1 MKLPLPLLIGIRYVL
16 SPRDFLSSIASLA
29 VAGLSLSIA
38 ILVVVQAVLTGFEYE
53 LRERILGILPHITI
67 ETKKRFFADEEF
79 LRDVSQIE
87 GVIGV
92 SSVVEDVALL
102 VVPSREPFERSSNGS
117 VGGVNSGSRTR
128 ARGEPILVQGIDPHQ
143 HNNASALLDFVADD
157 DLARLLPGSF
167 GVLVGSVTAKR
178 LGISR
183 GDVVTLVV
191 RKTQVSL
198 AGYIPRQKTVR
209 VLAVLETGSFM
220 DRNRVYMHFADASRL
235 YRTNG
240 HATSYQVRIEDPYQ
254 AKHLAGV
261 VRSRLLDRN
270 QFVSYWSS
278 EYQFGYLHQAIMASR
293 FMLLLIFLLLVA
305 VAAFNLISTVA
316 MMVSE
321 RRRDVAVLRTL
332 GGDRK
337 VISLAFLTAGMAIS
351 LIGLFLGCV
360 IGFAIGWVLEIGF
373 PWFQKLLNVNL
384 LSEYFVHSLRV
395 EFVLSDLLTVF
406 VIGLILC
413 FVAILS
419 PTVRAASMNPAE
431 VLRYD

>member
-1 MKLPLPLLIGIRYVL
+1 MKLPLPLLIGVRYVL

-38 ILVVVQAVLTGFEYE
+38 ILVVVQAVLTGFEFE
-53 LRERILGILPHITI
+53 LRERILGILPHITV
-67 ETKKRFFADEEF
+67 ETRKQFFSDEEF
-79 LRDVSQIE
+79 IRDIAQIE
-87 GVIGV
+87 GVLGV

-102 VVPSREPFERSSNGS
+102 VVPSRERSDRPRNGTVERMDSS
-117 VGGVNSGSRTR
+117 SRSQ
-128 ARGEPILVQGIDPHQ
+128 ARGEPILVQGIDPRQ
-143 HNNASALLDFVADD
+143 HNNASALLNFVAED
-157 DLARLLPGSF
+157 DLARFLPGSF

-178 LGISR
+178 LGISS
-183 GDVVTLVV
+183 GDLVTLVV
-191 RKTQVSL
+191 RKNQVSL
-198 AGYIPRQKTVR
+198 AGYVPRQKRVS
-209 VLAVLETGSFM
+209 VLAVLDTGSFM

-240 HATSYQVRIEDPYQ
+240 SATSYQIRIEDPYQ

-270 QFVSYWSS
+270 HFVSYWSS
-278 EYQFGYLHQAIMASR
+278 EYQYGYLHQAIMASR
-293 FMLLLIFLLLVA
+293 FMLLLIFSLLVA
-305 VAAFNLISTVA
+305 VAAFNLVSTVA

-332 GGDRK
+332 GGNRR

-351 LIGLFLGCV
+351 LIGLILGCV
-360 IGFAIGWVLEIGF
+360 LGFVIGWILEIGF
-373 PWFQKLLNVNL
+373 PWFQELLRVNL
-384 LSEYFVHSLRV
+384 LSQYFVHSLRV
-395 EFVLSDLLTVF
+395 EFVLSDLVTVF

-413 FVAILS
+413 FLAILA
-419 PTVRAASMNPAE
+419 PTTRAANLNPAE

>member
-102 VVPSREPFERSSNGS
+102 VVSSREPFERSSNGS
-117 VGGVNSGSRTR
+117 VEGVNSGSRTR

-293 FMLLLIFLLLVA
+293 FMLLLIFSLLVA

-413 FVAILS
+413 LVAILS

>member
-1 MKLPLPLLIGIRYVL
+1 MKLPLPLLIGVRYVL

-53 LRERILGILPHITI
+53 LRERVLGILPHITV
-67 ETKKRFFADEEF
+67 ETRKSFFVDAESI
-79 LRDVSQIE
+79 RDIAEIE
-87 GVIGV
+87 GVMGI
-92 SSVVEDVALL
+92 SAVVEDVALL
-102 VVPSREPFERSSNGS
+102 VVPSPEPSMQSNDGTVEEES
-117 VGGVNSGSRTR
+117 SGSSSRS
-128 ARGEPILVQGIDPHQ
+128 RGEPVLVQGIDPRQ
-143 HNNASALLDFVADD
+143 HGNASALLDFVEED
-157 DLARLLPGSF
+157 DLARFQPGSF
-167 GVLVGSVTAKR
+167 EVLVGSVTAKR

-191 RKTQVSL
+191 RKNQVSL
-198 AGYIPRQKTVR
+198 AGYIPRQKRVR

-240 HATSYQVRIEDPYQ
+240 SATSYQIRIEDPYQ

-261 VRSRLLDRN
+261 VRSKLLDRN

-278 EYQFGYLHQAIMASR
+278 EYQFGYLHQAIVASR
-293 FMLLLIFLLLVA
+293 FMLLLIFSLLVA

-332 GGDRK
+332 GGDRR
-337 VISLAFLTAGMAIS
+337 VISLAFLTAGMSIS
-351 LIGLFLGCV
+351 LIGLVLGCV
-360 IGFAIGWVLEIGF
+360 IGFAIGWILEIGF
-373 PWFQKLLNVNL
+373 PWFQKLLDVNL